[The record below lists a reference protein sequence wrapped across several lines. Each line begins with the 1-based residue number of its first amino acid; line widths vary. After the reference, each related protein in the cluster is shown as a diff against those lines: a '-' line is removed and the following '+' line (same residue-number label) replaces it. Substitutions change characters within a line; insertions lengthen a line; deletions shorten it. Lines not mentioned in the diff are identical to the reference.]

1 MRISFLIKVLV
12 VGVLAILLS
21 SYFISQNKGV
31 QNFDDTLLLTEFDVN
46 LVDKIQ
52 IQNAASKQF
61 ISAEKVSG
69 KWVLPNKFGYAADV
83 KKLSKLLQ
91 NLKDTQIV
99 ELKTKQAKY
108 YSRLGLQSLDQS
120 NELSEKLSEGQG
132 SEKSQAQ
139 LLTLV
144 AGDDFT
150 QLLIGNE
157 SQSSTGRYVRFAR
170 QEQTYLVT
178 LDINL
183 PRDDTDWLMANI
195 LPINVDQVRQ
205 VDITL
210 FNEKSNGKFTI
221 ERKELEPDPKQN
233 ETVSLAEHFELL
245 NKTEDQIPQY
255 GSIFTGLVRN
265 IINITAKD
273 IKLAEPN
280 EMKLYQ
286 TIVLTYLDTLENLD
300 NKVMLDNKAQ
310 SKTLTLQLFEN
321 DKDQNQNKKA
331 LSYWVRL
338 EQSKYLINI
347 SEFDFKQIS
356 KPLSD
361 YLE

>member
-61 ISAEKVSG
+61 ISAEKISG
-69 KWVLPNKFGYAADV
+69 KWVLPNKFGYAADI

-108 YSRLGLQSLDQS
+108 YSRLGLQSLDQG
-120 NELSEKLSEGQG
+120 NELDA
-132 SEKSQAQ
+132 EKSQAQ

-170 QEQTYLVT
+170 QEQAYLVA

-183 PRDDTDWLMANI
+183 PKDDTDWLMPNI

-210 FNEKSNGKFTI
+210 FNKESNTTSNSKFTI
-221 ERKELEPDPKQN
+221 ERKELEQD

-245 NKTEDQIPQY
+245 NKAEDQIPQY

-280 EMKLYQ
+280 EMELYQ
-286 TIVLTYLDTLENLD
+286 TIVLKYLDTPENLD

-310 SKTLTLQLFEN
+310 SKTLTLQLYEN
-321 DKDQNQNKKA
+321 DKEPLN
-331 LSYWVRL
+331 YWVRL

>member
-52 IQNAASKQF
+52 IQNAAGKQF
-61 ISAEKVSG
+61 INAEKVSG
-69 KWVLPNKFGYAADV
+69 KWVLPNKFGYAADI

-108 YSRLGLQSLDQS
+108 YSRLGLQDLEQDYG
-120 NELSEKLSEGQG
+120 L
-132 SEKSQAQ
+132 EKSQGQ
-139 LLTLV
+139 PSLLTLA

-157 SQSSTGRYVRFAR
+157 SQSSTGRYVRFAK
-170 QEQTYLVT
+170 QEQAYLVA

-183 PRDDTDWLMANI
+183 PKDDTDWLMPNI
-195 LPINVDQVRQ
+195 LPIDVDQVRQ
-205 VDITL
+205 VDIT
-210 FNEKSNGKFTI
+210 FVNEESNKDVAKKLNSKFSI
-221 ERKELEPDPKQN
+221 ERKVLESTPEKN
-233 ETVSLAEHFELL
+233 EKASLAEHFELL
-245 NKTEDQIPQY
+245 NKVEDQIPQY
-255 GSIFTGLVRN
+255 DSIFTGLVRN

-273 IKLAEPN
+273 IKLAQYN

-286 TIVLTYLDTLENLD
+286 TIVITYLDAPEAPN
-300 NKVMLDNKAQ
+300 NKVMLDNNAQ

-321 DKDQNQNKKA
+321 DRDEKKDKEVQG
-331 LSYWVRL
+331 YWVRVG
-338 EQSKYLINI
+338 QSKYLINI